1 MSDDLI
7 RRLEHSMATAMND
20 DLSRPGTD
28 QRDRH
33 IARTKAIGDA
43 IDRLKELE
51 TERIGV
57 AVPGSDDLVARLSEE
72 LRDSVRLSIR
82 RAIAAADALAPP
94 TGPWSYLRDN
104 EAGPGWDWIVVRPG
118 EGENI
123 TDLDEA
129 TARMIVRDHN
139 RSVAP
144 AGVPEGWKDKIL
156 AVLKENIRLTARTDS
171 ESMCADWSDEGHA
184 GAYVG
189 GAAAHAA
196 LFQQH
201 ERIGRSDEKGRRRHH
216 RR

>member
-1 MSDDLI
+1 M
-7 RRLEHSMATAMND
+7 T
-20 DLSRPGTD
+20 
-28 QRDRH
+28 
-33 IARTKAIGDA
+33 
-43 IDRLKELE
+43 
-51 TERIGV
+51 
-57 AVPGSDDLVARLSEE
+57 DDLVAPTISDDDVQQVVVDLLSAAKGASNVIAAQAARIAE
-72 LRDSVRLSIR
+72 LESRQWPQPTDPETQ
-82 RAIAAADALAPP
+82 RAISALMAELFGDGLTNTGKYRKAVRAAFAAADALAPP

-171 ESMCADWSDEGHA
+171 ESMCADCGDPT
-184 GAYVG
+184 
-189 GAAAHAA
+189 
-196 LFQQH
+196 L
-201 ERIGRSDEKGRRRHH
+201 
-216 RR
+216 